1 LIAQNFVKYHG
12 IAAKVKQAYHQQ
24 ILSFLQIKINISKI
38 EIVVVIICVQMCFKE
53 VAECG
58 CVQLECNIY
67 KKEWWQN
74 LNITLSFVS
83 LSSCKPLRVLIF
95 SLLSNQSFVA

>member
-1 LIAQNFVKYHG
+1 MIAQSFVKYHG

-24 ILSFLQIKINISKI
+24 ILSFLQIIKISISKI

-53 VAECG
+53 VAKCG
-58 CVQLECNIY
+58 CVQSKY

>member
-1 LIAQNFVKYHG
+1 MHTFSVKYHG

-53 VAECG
+53 VAKCG
-58 CVQLECNIY
+58 CVQSKY

-83 LSSCKPLRVLIF
+83 LSCCEPLRVLIF